1 MSGRTRKIGKGKGP
15 RKNKPARARGLILG
29 DRRTKL
35 LDTVAK
41 LVAET
46 EKKRVEL
53 LVCEQQI
60 VSNEAAETKAKAKV
74 TKAAAKVAAMA
85 AKTEAAAAWDL
96 SRGGDSTDK
105 AKYDGGVVCV
115 GTLSSEIKCEYCGN
129 MYTGESSCKNL
140 KVCPDA
146 ACVQEYADDAF
157 EV

>member
-1 MSGRTRKIGKGKGP
+1 MSGRISEERWNQMYRERDP
-15 RKNKPARARGLILG
+15 LLIKAWDIQPGQSLK
-29 DRRTKL
+29 DCAYTK
-35 LDTVAK
+35 
-41 LVAET
+41 AEAGVQAGT
-46 EKKRVEL
+46 EKPMKKRKRAPRFVHR
-53 LVCEQQI
+53 VK
-60 VSNEAAETKAKAKV
+60 AKAKAKAKV
-74 TKAAAKVAAMA
+74 TKAAAKV

-129 MYTGESSCKNL
+129 MYTGESSCKNGL
-140 KVCPDA
+140 LCA